1 MSALK
6 AEMGPALELW
16 ALWADTQG
24 GWARPEAELLPQLPQ
39 QAQGHG
45 YYSAETHLQWICA
58 GGLVKITPERH
69 QGQPQ
74 AYQWSR

>member
-39 QAQGHG
+39 QVQGRG
-45 YYSAETHLQWICA
+45 YYSAETHLQ
-58 GGLVKITPERH
+58 
-69 QGQPQ
+69 
-74 AYQWSR
+74 